1 MDLQNLIESAL
12 DPIHQELCKDVF
24 DGQKLNKQLRKM
36 IIDNFNNWLDDD
48 EIEIKKM
55 CMIGSITGYQYTE
68 FSDIDVNIVLGLSEN
83 EIKPL
88 AKILPN
94 GNLWKNHP
102 VNYYLTTNDKNI
114 MAAEAIYDLLED
126 KWIKKPS
133 KDDTQVP
140 VAYALEISKFFM
152 DGIDL
157 RISEYERDK
166 KELDM
171 LQDYLKENDIEVDK
185 GDIQQKIVLK
195 EEEIKADLDS
205 IYIGHKM
212 AKSFRKEAFEGEEAD
227 FLINIQSSH
236 PNKSINNVVYKLL
249 EKFGYFEKLDKYEK
263 IRKQMKDE

>member
-12 DPIHQELCKDVF
+12 DPVHQDLCKDVF
-24 DGQKLNKQLRKM
+24 NGMTLKKELRKM
-36 IIDNFNNWLDDD
+36 IMDNFNQWLDDD
-48 EIEIKKM
+48 FEIKKM
-55 CMIGSITGYQYTE
+55 CVIGSITGYQYTE
-68 FSDIDVNIVLGLSEN
+68 FSDIDVNVVLDATEN
-83 EIKPL
+83 EISKL

-94 GNLWKNHP
+94 GNLWQNHP
-102 VNYYLTTNDKNI
+102 VNYYLTINDKNI

-126 KWIKKPS
+126 KWIKKPMKES
-133 KDDTQVP
+133 IEVP

-171 LQDYLKENDIEVDK
+171 LQDYLKENDIAVDK
-185 GDIQQKIVLK
+185 NDIQQKIVLK

-227 FLINIQSSH
+227 FLIDIKASH

-249 EKFGYFEKLDKYEK
+249 EKFGYFDKLNKYEK
-263 IRKQMKDE
+263 IRKEMKDE